1 MSRARSREPL
11 LGVEQTKP
19 YKYFSNRTRKTISER
34 SRQLHPLFSLPPRSG
49 DFLRLK
55 NKGKRLAQ
63 SDGSG
68 RPVDETFDIAMR
80 IMKDNNLKPR
90 CLWIPVGATNL
101 DRR

>member
-1 MSRARSREPL
+1 MKSTEEIADYVEGQIQRAIAR
-11 LGVEQTKP
+11 
-19 YKYFSNRTRKTISER
+19 
-34 SRQLHPLFSLPPRSG
+34 G

-90 CLWIPVGATNL
+90 W
-101 DRR
+101 